1 MHVLRH
7 MTRSDAKGAAA
18 AAPSVQLCGDIHPI
32 ALRLSELFSQAEV
45 TETLDSKMKTRIKIL
60 VINMVKISAL
70 LKFHVLSNYLHRDHN
85 QRHQQCSAAAH
96 LDYEKGVI

>member
-1 MHVLRH
+1 

-60 VINMVKISAL
+60 VKYGQDFSIIKVPCAL
-70 LKFHVLSNYLHRDHN
+70 KLLTSG
-85 QRHQQCSAAAH
+85 S
-96 LDYEKGVI
+96 